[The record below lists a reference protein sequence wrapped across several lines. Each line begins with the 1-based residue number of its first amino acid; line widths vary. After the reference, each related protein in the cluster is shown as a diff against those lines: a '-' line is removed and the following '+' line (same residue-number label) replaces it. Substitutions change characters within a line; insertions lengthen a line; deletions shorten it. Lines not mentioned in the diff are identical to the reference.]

1 MGCTPKLASHAL
13 EGLLE
18 GTSSSPAPSTSDV
31 ASRGGTW
38 GCALLTSSQVMLLPL
53 TVPGHHTSRRTSLEV
68 YGEVGMLQWWPR
80 WTRLLP
86 QRTIG
91 KPE

>member
-13 EGLLE
+13 EGLLDS
-18 GTSSSPAPSTSDV
+18 TSSSPAPSTSDV
-31 ASRGGTW
+31 ASWGGT
-38 GCALLTSSQVMLLPL
+38 QVMLLPL

-68 YGEVGMLQWWPR
+68 CGEVGVLQWWPR